1 MRRQLI
7 RENKFKQQNCIHYS
21 NTSPESNDWSET
33 SDENSTSN
41 EYPSNQPLDDIIYN
55 NFQNVLTDNELSLIT
70 TNVYD
75 LNLSVIPVM
84 KPITDYNNQFNELEG
99 NRLSEL
105 LDALKIMMSPVVNVN
120 DNEIN
125 AYSVDAFNLILRFQ
139 ENGLQNTVKMA
150 KRLNAFKSLCEHDQ
164 LVLIKYASIEIAVL
178 RIILNF
184 DFNELCWSFNIVCIC
199 C

>member
-1 MRRQLI
+1 MSTRKVFI
-7 RENKFKQQNCIHYS
+7 RG
-21 NTSPESNDWSET
+21 
-33 SDENSTSN
+33 N
-41 EYPSNQPLDDIIYN
+41 EK
-55 NFQNVLTDNELSLIT
+55 DNELSLVT
-70 TNVYD
+70 TNAYD

-125 AYSVDAFNLILRFQ
+125 AFSVDAFNLILPYQ

-150 KRLNAFKSLCEHDQ
+150 KLLEWMGLEWDSDVIIIDLLSAIILFNSNRPNLINKTAIKVEFHAEQKEIVNCNHH
-164 LVLIKYASIEIAVL
+164 LVLRVMSRIPKVYGPLIEEIK
-178 RIILNF
+178 
-184 DFNELCWSFNIVCIC
+184 
-199 C
+199 